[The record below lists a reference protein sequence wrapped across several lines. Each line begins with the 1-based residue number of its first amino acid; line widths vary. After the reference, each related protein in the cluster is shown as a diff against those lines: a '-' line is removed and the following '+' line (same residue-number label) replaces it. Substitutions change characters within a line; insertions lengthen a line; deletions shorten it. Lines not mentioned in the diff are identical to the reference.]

1 MLDRINI
8 QNIALIKELT
18 LELSYG
24 LNILSGETGAG
35 KSIII
40 DSLNFVLGERAD
52 KSLIRHGESYARVE
66 AHFTI
71 DKKENVIKYIID
83 LGIDIDTEIIISRI
97 MTEQGK
103 NECRINGRLVTLG
116 VLKGLTSMLTD
127 IHGQHEHQSLL
138 NTDSHLY
145 LLDRFAEKLTGSLL
159 ISFKD
164 CYHKYLGI
172 KAQLESFM
180 STTDRAQK
188 LDILSYQIE
197 EIEKASVCENEEE
210 ELLLARNKLHN
221 NEKYTSALNSS
232 VELLSEDEDSTTITI
247 SQAIKSLNQISD
259 MEPKLFDI
267 LDRLN
272 SVKIEINDISF
283 TLNDMLESDDNMS
296 MSLDELEKRLSLI
309 RLIKKKYGKTEKDIA
324 SYLSAAKAEYNRL
337 SESENIINS
346 LDKELS
352 RAKNEMFNAAKVLS
366 DQRKDAAKRFE
377 DSIITNLVELGM
389 KNTIFKVDF
398 NEDTILEDRISEN
411 GIDKVEFLI
420 SPNLGEPLK
429 PLSKIISGGEMS
441 RFMLGLKNITSEL
454 DGIDTMVFDEIDTG
468 ISGKIA
474 LIVADKLYNI
484 SRGRQVVAV
493 THLPQLAS
501 MADKHYLI
509 SKEVVGDST
518 VTFIKLLDEEG
529 RIKELTRLVGGV
541 EDSVFAQSHA
551 KEMITNANSYK
562 SRQLI

>member
-8 QNIALIKELT
+8 QNIALIKELA

-52 KSLIRHGESYARVE
+52 KSLIRHGENYARVE

-71 DKKENVIKYIID
+71 DSKPNVAKYIQD
-83 LGIDIDTEIIISRI
+83 LGIEIDTEIIISRI
-97 MTEQGK
+97 MTENGK

-138 NTDSHLY
+138 NTDSHLC
-145 LLDRFAEKLTGSLL
+145 LLDRFSEKQIGALL
-159 ISFKD
+159 DFFKKL
-164 CYHKYLGI
+164 YHQYLDI
-172 KAQLESFM
+172 KAQLDSFM
-180 STTDRAQK
+180 STSDRAQK

-197 EIEKASVCENEEE
+197 EIEKASIKENEEE
-210 ELLLARNKLHN
+210 DLLILRNKLHN
-221 NEKYTSALNSS
+221 NEKYIIALNSS
-232 VELLSEDEDSTTITI
+232 VELLSEDENSVSVSIG
-247 SQAIKSLNQISD
+247 QAIKSLNQITD
-259 MEPKLFDI
+259 IEPILFDI

-272 SVKIEINDISF
+272 SVKIEIKDISS
-283 TLNDMLESDDNMS
+283 TLSDLLENGDNITMTI
-296 MSLDELEKRLSLI
+296 DELEKRLSLV
-309 RLIKKKYGKTEKDIA
+309 RLIKKKYGKTEKDI
-324 SYLSAAKAEYNRL
+324 SLYYNSAKAEYERL
-337 SESENIINS
+337 SESESIINK
-346 LDKELS
+346 LEKNLLITKKEML
-352 RAKNEMFNAAKVLS
+352 AAANNLS
-366 DQRKDAAKRFE
+366 DSRKEAAKRFE
-377 DSIITNLVELGM
+377 DSIIKNLVELGM
-389 KNTIFKVDF
+389 KNTVFKVDF
-398 NEDTILEDRISEN
+398 KEDINAENRLSED

-474 LIVADKLYNI
+474 LTVAEKLYNI
-484 SRGRQVVAV
+484 SRGRQVIAV

-501 MADKHYLI
+501 MADRHYLI
-509 SKEVVGDST
+509 GKDVVGDST
-518 VTFIKLLDEEG
+518 LTFIELLDEEG
-529 RIKELTRLVGGV
+529 RVKELTRLVGGKS
-541 EDSVFAQSHA
+541 DSVFAESHA
-551 KEMITNANSYK
+551 KELISNANAYK
-562 SRQLI
+562 AGQLF